1 MAGYK
6 LTMLEKETIILF
18 NEEEDTVCVD
28 TFNQKLINRLRKAKE
43 KAPDSYQVDEPDRYG
58 GVHAVVPKNLLR
70 IYFATPISEERR
82 EEMSRLGKAAYMQ
95 GAFPPARED
104 S

>member
-1 MAGYK
+1 
-6 LTMLEKETIILF
+6 MLEKETIILF

-70 IYFATPISEERR
+70 LYFATRSARNGVRKCLVSAKRPICRGHSPLHERIVER
-82 EEMSRLGKAAYMQ
+82 
-95 GAFPPARED
+95 
-104 S
+104 